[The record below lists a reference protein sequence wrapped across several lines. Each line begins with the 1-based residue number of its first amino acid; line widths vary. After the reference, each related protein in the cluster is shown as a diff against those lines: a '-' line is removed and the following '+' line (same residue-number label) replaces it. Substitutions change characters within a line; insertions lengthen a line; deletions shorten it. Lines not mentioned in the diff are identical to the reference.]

1 MKKIFLMLAVAGLFA
16 ACQTEKKEG
25 LSQVN
30 QKDFQSE
37 INGKKVDLYTL
48 KNANG
53 MEMTVTNF
61 GAHVVELFAPDR
73 DGKFADVVLGHDKL
87 DEYVNFEGER
97 FLGATI
103 GRVGNRIANGKFTLD
118 GVEYTLDQNNGT
130 NCLHGGNNSLDMVVW
145 DAVQENPQKLVLT
158 YHSPDMECG
167 FPGNL
172 DITMTY
178 ELTDQNEFV
187 VTHEATTDKKTP
199 VNLTHHSFFNLHGN
213 CEGDINDHVLTLAA
227 SKFTPIDSVMIP
239 TGVLQDVEG
248 TPMDFR
254 TPTAI
259 GERVDADFEQLKL
272 ARGYDHNWVLDKG
285 QTAEPELA
293 ATVYDPVSGR
303 VMEVLTTEPG
313 IQFYGGNFMDGS
325 SIGKKGVK
333 HNFRASLALE
343 TQHYPDTPNQP
354 NFPTINLEPGQKYHH
369 VCIYKFSAK

>member
-1 MKKIFLMLAVAGLFA
+1 MKKVLMLLAVAGLMV
-16 ACQTEKKEG
+16 ACNTAKEEG
-25 LSQVN
+25 LSQVK
-30 QKDFQSE
+30 QEDFQGE
-37 INGKKVDLYTL
+37 IDGKQVDLYTL

-53 MEMTVTNF
+53 LEMTVTNF

-97 FLGATI
+97 FLGAVI
-103 GRVGNRIANGKFTLD
+103 GRVGNRIANGKFSVYD
-118 GVEYTLDQNNGT
+118 VEYTLDQNDGT
-130 NCLHGGNNSLDMVVW
+130 NCLHSGKGSLDQVVW
-145 DAVQENPQKLVLT
+145 DCEQVSPEKLVLK
-158 YHSPDMECG
+158 YNSPDMECG

-178 ELTDQNEFV
+178 ELNDNNEFV
-187 VTHEATTDKKTP
+187 VTYEATTDKTTP

-227 SKFTPIDSVMIP
+227 SKFTPVDERMIP
-239 TGVLQDVEG
+239 TGELQDVEG
-248 TPMDFR
+248 TPLDFR

-285 QTAEPELA
+285 QTEQPELA

-303 VMEVLTTEPG
+303 VLEVLTTEPA

-333 HNFRASLALE
+333 HEYRASLALE

-354 NFPTINLEPGQKYHH
+354 NVPSINLEPGQTYQQ
-369 VCIYKFSAK
+369 VCVYRFSTK